1 MATLPS
7 TDISERYAQE
17 RDKRLRPDGT
27 SQFIELS
34 KSSKYKHLETDP
46 WVDHAALNAA
56 THVLSDGDD
65 VKFLILGAGFGGLI
79 LAARLIEAGFA
90 ASDIRLVDAA
100 GGFGGTWYW
109 NRYPGLMCD
118 VESYI
123 YMPLLE
129 ETGYMPKFKYAYGD
143 ELREHAERIAAHYRL
158 QASLRTVYHSAE
170 WREEEKHW
178 TVKMREDRGPGEP
191 ERSFSVSAQF
201 VFLGAGA
208 IIAPQI
214 PSLPGFDDFKGAT
227 FHTARWNYSIT
238 GGSPGSP
245 TMDKLKDK
253 RVGIIGTG
261 ATAIQVVPELAK
273 WAKELFVFQRTPS
286 SVDVRNQHPTD
297 PDEWRNKIATGQ
309 GWQHARSV
317 NYNAILINEPEDGP
331 DLVSDAW
338 CQMPAYCGIIGAP
351 GIVTPEK
358 IPEHIAKLHSL
369 DLPRAERV
377 RARVD
382 EIVKDP
388 ETAAKLKAW
397 YPVWCKRPTF
407 HDEYLPAFN
416 RPNVTLVDTDGKG
429 VDALSADG
437 VVANGI
443 QYPVDVLVLSTGYVV
458 TFAAG
463 TGSPASRG
471 TCRITGANGRDMDDK
486 WIEEGCG
493 TLHGIASSGFPNM
506 FFLPGLSQLG
516 FTANFTF
523 PLNATSKHIAAII
536 AQAQRVVGG
545 TERPVIE
552 VEKSAEDAWTAE
564 VVKRAAWF
572 AAVPGCT
579 PGYFNLEGGGGR
591 PQSMADQLKA
601 AQSAVWGE
609 GIVSYTKILEEW
621 QAEGG
626 LKGFNVTA

>member
-1 MATLPS
+1 MNSLPNPEVA
-7 TDISERYAQE
+7 ERYAQE

-27 SQFIELS
+27 SQFVQLS
-34 KSSKYKHLETDP
+34 TSDKYKYLATDP

-56 THVLSDGDD
+56 AHVLSDGDD
-65 VKFLILGAGFGGLI
+65 VKFLILGAGFGGLV
-79 LAARLIEAGFA
+79 LAARLIGAGFD

-118 VESYI
+118 VESYV

-129 ETGYMPKFKYAYGD
+129 ETGYMPKYKYAHGD
-143 ELREHAERIAAHYRL
+143 ELREQAERIAAHYRL
-158 QASLRTVYHSAE
+158 QASLRTVYHSADWSDE
-170 WREEEKHW
+170 HKHW
-178 TVKMREDRGPGEP
+178 TVKMREDRGPDEP

-201 VFLGAGA
+201 VCLAAGV
-208 IIAPQI
+208 IMSPQI
-214 PSLPGFDDFKGAT
+214 PSLPGFDEFKGPT
-227 FHTARWNYSIT
+227 FHTGRWNYSVT
-238 GGSPGSP
+238 GGSPASP
-245 TMDKLKDK
+245 NLDKLKDK

-261 ATAIQVVPELAK
+261 ATAIQVIPELAK

-297 PDEWRNKIATGQ
+297 PEEWKNKIATGK

-317 NYNAILINEPEDGP
+317 NYNAILANQPEEGP
-331 DLVSDAW
+331 DLVSDAS
-338 CQMPAYCGIIGAP
+338 CQIPAFCGIIGAP
-351 GIVTPEK
+351 GIVTPEQ

-377 RARVD
+377 RARID
-382 EIVKDP
+382 EIVRDP

-407 HDEYLPAFN
+407 HDDYLPAFN

-429 VDALSADG
+429 VNALSADG
-437 VVANGI
+437 VVANGTE
-443 QYPVDVLVLSTGYVV
+443 YPIDVLVLSTGFQL
-458 TFAAG
+458 TLGAG

-471 TCRITGANGRDMDDK
+471 RFRVTGAKGRDMDNK
-486 WIEEGCG
+486 WTEEGCG

-516 FTANFTF
+516 FAVNFTF
-523 PLNATSKHIAAII
+523 SLEATSKHIAAIV
-536 AQAQRVVGG
+536 AQAHRVVGDA
-545 TERPVIE
+545 ERPVIE

-564 VVKRAAWF
+564 VVKRATWF
-572 AAVPGCT
+572 AAVGGCT
-579 PGYFNLEGGGGR
+579 PGYFSLEGEGGR
-591 PQSMADQLKA
+591 PKSIADQLKA
-601 AQSAVWGE
+601 AKSAVWGE
-609 GIVSYTKILEEW
+609 GIVSYAKILEQW
-621 QAEGG
+621 QAQGG
-626 LKGFNVTA
+626 LKGFSVTA